1 MRYVQTAYTASQ
13 RRACATLGVNRST
26 VRRPPPQDR
35 DADLR
40 RRLREL
46 AGERRRFGV
55 QRLHVLLRREGL
67 VVNHKPTE
75 RVYREECL
83 SLRLRPTKKRPCVL
97 RSCRPTPIG
106 PDEQWGMDF
115 VSDSLESGRRIRI
128 LTILD
133 LWDRSTPALEVDIS
147 LSGQRVVQVLERLR
161 LQGRLPRRLLTDN
174 GPEFTGRALNEW
186 AQKHGIGLEH
196 SRPGKPTDNG
206 FVESFNGRLRD
217 ECLNQN
223 IFVSLADARHL
234 IEEWRQDYNCNRPH
248 SALGWQSPETYRA
261 THQPSNLTGITN
273 LSLVS

>member
-13 RRACATLGVNRST
+13 RRACVALGVSRST

-35 DADLR
+35 DAELR

-46 AGERRRFGV
+46 AEERRRFGV
-55 QRLHVLLRREGL
+55 QRLHILLRREGL
-67 VVNHKPTE
+67 VVNHKRTE
-75 RVYREECL
+75 RLYREERL
-83 SLRLRPTKKRPCVL
+83 SLRLRPMKKRPCVL
-97 RSCRPTPIG
+97 RACQPAPMG

-174 GPEFTGRALNEW
+174 GPEFTGHALNEW
-186 AQKHGIGLEH
+186 AQKYDVGLEH

-223 IFVSLADARHL
+223 IFVSLAEARCL
-234 IEEWRQDYNCNRPH
+234 IEECRQDYNYNRPH
-248 SALGWQSPETYRA
+248 SALGWQSPKAFRA
-261 THQPSNLTGITN
+261 THQPSTTTGNTN